1 MRDAREVFNLSRPTG
16 ESMGFLS
23 NTARS
28 IGDVFSRWAL
38 IKVISRIRVGK
49 VLVEFPD
56 GSIKLIDS
64 GHPGPEATLRVE
76 GNSFFRQFLF
86 HGEIGFGEAYQ
97 TGLCSSPDIV
107 GLLSLAI
114 QNRRVIDLN
123 KGMLRAISRARNI
136 KSHRSRSNTVEG
148 SKDNIHAHY
157 DIGNDFFKLFL
168 DETMTYSSAVF
179 EGSAGSLE
187 EAQANK
193 YRRLCELAKVSKSD
207 RLLEVGTG
215 WGGFA
220 IYAASTYGCHVTT
233 VTISKEQFAMAVARI
248 KEAGLAELIDVQLTD
263 YREVTGQYDNIVS
276 IEMFEAVG
284 VEYFETFF
292 KQCAFLLK
300 PGGRLAMQII
310 TVPDNAFEA
319 QKVGVNWIQKYIF
332 PGGVLPSL
340 AELERVNISTGL
352 VLDSSEDIG
361 LDYAITLH
369 QWRDRFWAKIDDVR
383 AHGYDDYFIR
393 TWDYYLAGCEAGFLT
408 RITGDVH
415 VAFHKA
421 R

>member
-1 MRDAREVFNLSRPTG
+1 
-16 ESMGFLS
+16 MGFLS
-23 NTARS
+23 NTGRS

-38 IKVISRIRVGK
+38 MKGISRLRVGK
-49 VLVEFPD
+49 LLIEFPD
-56 GSIKLIDS
+56 GSTKLIAS
-64 GHPGPEATLRVE
+64 GRPGPEAILQVVD
-76 GNSFFRQFLF
+76 NAFFRQFMF

-97 TGLCSSPDIV
+97 TGMCDSPDIV
-107 GLLSLAI
+107 ALLSLAI
-114 QNRRVIDLN
+114 ENRRAIDLN

-136 KSHRSRSNTVEG
+136 KNHRNRANTVEG

-157 DIGNDFFKLFL
+157 DLGNDFFKLFL
-168 DETMTYSSAVF
+168 DDTMTYSSAVF
-179 EGSAGSLE
+179 ERASESLE

-193 YRRLCELAKVSKSD
+193 YRRLCELAKVSKGD
-207 RLLEVGTG
+207 RLLEIGTG

-220 IYAASTYGCHVTT
+220 MFAASTYGCHVTT

-248 KEAGLAELIDVQLTD
+248 KEAGLADLIDVQLTD
-263 YREVTGQYDNIVS
+263 YREVTGEYDNIVS

-292 KQCAFLLK
+292 QKCSSVLK
-300 PGGRLAMQII
+300 PDGRLAMQII
-310 TVPDNAFEA
+310 TVPDSAFEA
-319 QKVGVNWIQKYIF
+319 QKFGVNWIQKYIF

-340 AELERVNISTGL
+340 AELERVNARTGL
-352 VLDSSEDIG
+352 VLDSSDDIG
-361 LDYAITLH
+361 LDYAATLH
-369 QWRDRFWAKIDDVR
+369 QWRDRFWEKINDVR

-415 VAFHKA
+415 VAFDKV